1 MKQFTKQL
9 FKIRILKRFTTA
21 INLECDITEW
31 VLGLAF
37 RFQNSGSAV
46 LIGLGPFVLSF
57 EFLYIIK
64 NYKTENIWKPS

>member
-1 MKQFTKQL
+1 MKYFTKQL
-9 FKIRILKRFTTA
+9 FKIRILKRFNTA
-21 INLECDITEW
+21 IDIQYDITEW